1 MSRQSFLPSLVL
13 ALAAGC
19 AVDADPRVEPTD
31 ELVFGLSADEV
42 LAAKRVAQ
50 QPMSDEAW
58 LDAHRG
64 AFTCDRHGDLCARI
78 GPVAAARAIELGY
91 RLAIEGADP
100 AEVLAAQREA
110 AAAARI
116 EWRELGATPYVS
128 DTEISNGSGAS
139 GRRLVATASAFYWW
153 PTRVLEADAECS
165 TQFNVL
171 GLWVAMDAD
180 RLCGSMRA
188 TFNEDM
194 SSETVDRHSNTCATE
209 AGVKHF
215 ASFVRAAQTLT
226 TRVSCSAEE
235 GLWSASQAADVTE
248 TAWL

>member
-1 MSRQSFLPSLVL
+1 M
-13 ALAAGC
+13 AAGC

-31 ELVFGLSADEV
+31 GFVFGLSADEV

-64 AFTCDRHGDLCARI
+64 AFTCDRHGDLCAKI

-100 AEVLAAQREA
+100 AEIVRAQSEA

-116 EWRELGATPYVS
+116 EWRELDATPYVS
-128 DTEISNGSGAS
+128 DTEISNGTGAS

-165 TQFNVL
+165 TQFNLL
-171 GLWVAMDAD
+171 GLWVAMDSD

-188 TFNEDM
+188 TYNEDM
-194 SSETVDRHSNTCATE
+194 SSEEIDSHSNTCATE

-235 GLWSASQAADVTE
+235 GLWSASRSADVTE